1 MNVDLHFV
9 FMDFLL
15 WSCLELCC
23 HVYIDDVCASDKLT
37 NAGNGLMPEIE
48 FKRYRFSLA
57 LDHWVSFSFIFLP

>member
-1 MNVDLHFV
+1 MKVDLHFV

-57 LDHWVSFSFIFLP
+57 LDHWGSFSFIFLP